1 MLEGL
6 PPNNA
11 AHMMTLPCPEEQA
24 RALADLIVEMFDP
37 AEVAASA
44 FEREPNTKDWT
55 SGEWL
60 VEAYFGSEPDEDYV
74 RSLIVAVAGEEV
86 AKTAVFSLIDSK
98 DWIAASLEG
107 LAPVRAGRFLVHG
120 SHDRAAVR
128 SNDIGIE
135 IEAALAFGT
144 GHHGTT
150 RGCLTMLD
158 WLLKRRRP
166 MSILD
171 VGTGTGVLAIGA
183 AKALRQ
189 KVAAGDIDIIAVDAA
204 RANAV
209 LNGVAPWVF
218 PVTAPGL
225 EHPALRNGGP
235 YDLIFANILAKPLRG
250 LAPSI
255 ARAATIDADVVLS
268 GLLARDVPG
277 VLSAYKAQGFQLAR
291 RIDIEGWATL
301 LVRNGGASSRP
312 QRGD

>member
-74 RSLIVAVAGEEV
+74 RSLVASVAGDEA
-86 AKTAVFSLIDSK
+86 AKAAVFSSIDSK

-166 MSILD
+166 MAILD

-225 EHPALRNGGP
+225 GSALSVN
-235 YDLIFANILAKPLRG
+235 D
-250 LAPSI
+250 
-255 ARAATIDADVVLS
+255 
-268 GLLARDVPG
+268 
-277 VLSAYKAQGFQLAR
+277 
-291 RIDIEGWATL
+291 
-301 LVRNGGASSRP
+301 
-312 QRGD
+312 